1 MSAEDFTGPAVNSPA
16 ARAAQ
21 RAEFLDARLRMDGC
35 DEATFS
41 RAMLRVA
48 ELDGLGDV
56 AMACGLSTEA
66 MRRQLNG
73 TRPLY
78 FESVLQVTRVLG
90 LQLRVEAIPAA
101 LR

>member
-1 MSAEDFTGPAVNSPA
+1 MSAHDFTGPAVNSPN

-21 RAEFLDARLRMDGC
+21 RAEFLDVRLRMDGC
-35 DEATFS
+35 DEASFS
-41 RAMLRVA
+41 RAMLLVA

-56 AMACGLSTEA
+56 AKACGLSTET

-78 FESVLQVTRVLG
+78 FESVLQVIRVLG
-90 LQLRVEAIPAA
+90 LQLRVKAVSG
-101 LR
+101 